1 MSQIYVWDESNKI
14 RNYWKGWLEHQGHHL
29 PLDGTAVPDVLL
41 VDYDYLVENYDADT
55 ELAEFR
61 RLWPQARILLIS
73 DKPWITQ
80 VGVQARLKVDFCFHK
95 PVDSASLAR
104 ILAYLADRGRQR
116 AAVTPRLLTRPAPT
130 AA

>member
-14 RNYWKGWLEHQGHHL
+14 RRYWKGWLAHQGHHL
-29 PLDGTAVPDVLL
+29 PNDATATPDILL
-41 VDYDYLVENYDADT
+41 VDYDYLVENYDAEA

-61 RLWPQARILLIS
+61 RLWPQARVVLIS

-80 VGVQARLKVDFCFHK
+80 VSVQARLKADFCFHK
-95 PVDSASLAR
+95 PVDSASLGR
-104 ILAYLADRGRQR
+104 ILAYLGEKGRQR
-116 AAVTPRLLTRPAPT
+116 AVVTPRLNARPAPS